1 VDSTFIAACQ
11 GAGLALAAGILAGA
25 LRPRPAGA
33 RSWAGPTDGLGSLVE
48 FLAAIGGALLFAF
61 SLDHSHHAAWPGFI
75 AGAALALFAFVVAR
89 DVAGGAAGRAG
100 GGTATISAFIALF
113 ALALAGLSLVIAPV
127 SIAALVALVVL
138 AIARRRRAGRKYEG
152 LRVLR

>member
-1 VDSTFIAACQ
+1 VDSIFIASCQ

-25 LRPRPAGA
+25 LSPRPAGA
-33 RSWAGPTDGLGSLVE
+33 RSWAGPTDGLGSVLE
-48 FLAAIGGALLFAF
+48 FVAVVGGALLFAF
-61 SLDHSHHAAWPGFI
+61 SLDHSHHASWPGFI
-75 AGAALALFAFVVAR
+75 AGAVLALFAFVVAR
-89 DVAGGAAGRAG
+89 DVAGGAASRAG
-100 GGTATISAFIALF
+100 GGTATISGFIALF
-113 ALALAGLSLVIAPV
+113 ALALAGLSLLIAPV